1 MRNATRVM
9 VSTFGAFVGLIGIE
23 HGLGEALQGNVAP
36 DGLMI
41 LSWPRSALFSILA
54 GEPAMTIIP
63 NLLTTGILAIL
74 FSLIYLAWAILFVQR
89 KNGGLVLMLLS
100 VVMLLA
106 GGGIFP
112 PILGMLI
119 GAVGTRINAPL
130 TWWRTHLSASWQ
142 HVLEKL
148 WPWSFSACLIS

>member
-36 DGLMI
+36 DGIMI
-41 LSWPRSALFSILA
+41 LSWPKSALFSILA

-89 KNGGLVLMLLS
+89 KNGGLILMLLS

-112 PILGMLI
+112 PNPWHAHWRRGNPDQYAIDLVAHTSLG
-119 GAVGTRINAPL
+119 
-130 TWWRTHLSASWQ
+130 
-142 HVLEKL
+142 KL
-148 WPWSFSACLIS
+148 AACP